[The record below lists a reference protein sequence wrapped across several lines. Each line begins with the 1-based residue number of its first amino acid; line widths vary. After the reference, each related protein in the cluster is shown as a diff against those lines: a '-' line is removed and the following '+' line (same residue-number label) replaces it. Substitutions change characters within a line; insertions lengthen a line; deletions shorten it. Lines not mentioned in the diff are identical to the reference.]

1 MAEINKTLLKGAD
14 GTVLGDIDP
23 PPSVIREFISQW
35 IDWIYNLYEYVGIV
49 NENFLTVEDWTA
61 VSFTNSWANKSG
73 DAAAAYYLDPFGRVW
88 LKGGIDTGTNSTSAF
103 TLPTGYRP
111 SERQIFTTSKIAS
124 SGTSGIVIVNTD
136 GTVVPTIGN
145 TNGVSLAG
153 MSFRI

>member
-1 MAEINKTLLKGAD
+1 M
-14 GTVLGDIDP
+14 
-23 PPSVIREFISQW
+23 
-35 IDWIYNLYEYVGIV
+35 
-49 NENFLTVEDWTA
+49 
-61 VSFTNSWANKSG
+61 
-73 DAAAAYYLDPFGRVW
+73 
-88 LKGGIDTGTNSTSAF
+88 
-103 TLPTGYRP
+103 P

>member
-88 LKGGIDTGTNSTSAF
+88 LI
-103 TLPTGYRP
+103 
-111 SERQIFTTSKIAS
+111 
-124 SGTSGIVIVNTD
+124 
-136 GTVVPTIGN
+136 
-145 TNGVSLAG
+145 
-153 MSFRI
+153 